1 MKETQRYKDK
11 LKDLLDD
18 IDCENVE
25 QWDDKL
31 NNYSQ
36 LNEFDDIDRICWIIN
51 SCTHILNIRKITF
64 RNYDNLQTWVA
75 IYSWKEFNWTAYE
88 ICLEDD
94 YLWYKQWV
102 EQIVKDMIAFEELNK
117 SFVLSPTKK

>member
-1 MKETQRYKDK
+1 M

-31 NNYSQ
+31 NNYLQ
-36 LNEFDDIDRICWIIN
+36 LNKYDDISRICWMIN
-51 SCTHILNIRKITF
+51 SCTDIIYTRKITF
-64 RNYDNLQTWVA
+64 RDYDNLQTWLA
-75 IYSWKEFNWTAYE
+75 IYCWKEFNWTAYE

-94 YLWYKQWV
+94 YLWYEQWV
-102 EQIVKDMIAFEELNK
+102 EQIVKDVIAFEDLDK